1 MYIHRVILENIRGF
15 VDLDLTFDHP
25 SIEGHLY
32 PGWNVLTGDNA
43 SGTSTFL
50 KAIALGLL
58 GPEIARALQPTL
70 RGWLRDGEAIGRI
83 AIEIVPSEADSF
95 AKGGPRPKG
104 SFFAELELT
113 RRSDGEVALAP
124 GKKFLRKQKSAI
136 NGPWQLDQL
145 VWFSAAYGPFRR
157 LYGSSPEAMR
167 LMSAPGRPPRY
178 ATLFKEDATL
188 GEAQI
193 WLQELRFKAL
203 EKDVAASGLLDSV
216 LTLLN
221 SEFLR
226 NGLRVSKVDS
236 EGLWLKND
244 DGVILPLA
252 EMSDGYRSSLALLI
266 DIVRHISIA
275 YGQQSLIVRNADGTV
290 HVPHKG
296 VVLIDEVDAHLHPEW
311 QRLIGFWLK
320 SHFPN
325 IQFIVTSH
333 SAFVC
338 QAADELGL
346 YRLPSISSGDVP
358 HRLSKEVWER
368 VVSGTP
374 DSILRSDA
382 FGLDYTRSPI
392 AVEARAEWGRL
403 KAKSESQALSAADRV
418 RMEQLELF
426 AKSDV
431 GGGE

>member
-1 MYIHRVILENIRGF
+1 MYIHRVVLENIRGF
-15 VDLDLTFDHP
+15 ENLDLSFDHP
-25 SIEGHLY
+25 SIEENAY

-43 SGTSTFL
+43 SGKSTFL

-58 GPEIARALQPTL
+58 GPEIARALQPSL
-70 RGWLRDGEAIGRI
+70 SGWLREGEGVGRI
-83 AIEIVPSEADSF
+83 AIEVVPSEYDSF

-104 SFFAELELT
+104 TFFAELELT
-113 RRSDGEVALAP
+113 RKGDDVTLAP
-124 GKKFLRKQKSAI
+124 GKKYLRKQRSAI
-136 NGPWQLDQL
+136 NGPWSMDQA

-167 LMSAPGRPPRY
+167 LMSGPGKPPRY

-203 EKDVAASGLLDSV
+203 EENTAASRLLEDV
-216 LTLLN
+216 LSLLN
-221 SEFLR
+221 AEFLR
-226 NGLRVSKVDS
+226 NGLRVSRVDS
-236 EGLWLKND
+236 DGLWLKTEG
-244 DGVILPLA
+244 GVVLPLS

-266 DIVRHISIA
+266 DIVRHIATA
-275 YGQQSLIVRNADGTV
+275 YGQQSLVVRNADGTI

-325 IQFIVTSH
+325 IQFVVTSH

-346 YRLPSISSGDVP
+346 FRLPPLGSDDVP
-358 HRLSKEVWER
+358 HRLPKEVWER
-368 VVSGTP
+368 VVAGTP

-382 FGLDYTRSPI
+382 FGLDFT
-392 AVEARAEWGRL
+392 
-403 KAKSESQALSAADRV
+403 
-418 RMEQLELF
+418 
-426 AKSDV
+426 
-431 GGGE
+431 